1 MDPVLL
7 VTISLAVDFRSPLI
21 FPKALPTLMEIQL
34 GAVED
39 AVRREVEGNSAIAEL
54 AYKLA
59 HEIDIDSGGVAAIR
73 ELRAVLNAYK
83 ASRPFRQSSS
93 RLTVVPESEHDDE
106 LDDPT
111 RGYVEGGTW
120 INGKK
125 VR

>member
-1 MDPVLL
+1 
-7 VTISLAVDFRSPLI
+7 
-21 FPKALPTLMEIQL
+21 L

-39 AVRREVEGNSAIAEL
+39 AVRREVEGNSTLAEI

-93 RLTVVPESEHDDE
+93 RLTVVPESESEHDDE
-106 LDDPT
+106 KDDPT
-111 RGYVEGGTW
+111 RGYLEGGTW
-120 INGKK
+120 INGVK